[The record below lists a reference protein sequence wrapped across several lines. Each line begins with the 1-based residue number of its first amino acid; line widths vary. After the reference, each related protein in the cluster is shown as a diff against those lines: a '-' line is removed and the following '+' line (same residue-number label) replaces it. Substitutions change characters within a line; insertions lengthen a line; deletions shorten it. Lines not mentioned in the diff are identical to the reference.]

1 MGEFFNVIGLIGS
14 FVVASALV
22 PQIHKVY
29 ATKSADD
36 ISRKFQVLFI
46 LGVAMILVYGVGEGL
61 WPIYI
66 PAIMELAG
74 GVSLFIMKI
83 YYERKSRNEAMKPE
97 TSIALSPS
105 ATKSYEVV
113 VTPQ

>member
-1 MGEFFNVIGLIGS
+1 MGEFYNIIGLIGS

-29 ATKSADD
+29 TTKSADD

-46 LGVAMILVYGVGEGL
+46 LGLAMILTYGVGESL

-66 PAIMELAG
+66 PAILELAG
-74 GVSLFIMKI
+74 GVALFVMKI
-83 YYERKSRNEAMKPE
+83 YYERRKQHPE
-97 TSIALSPS
+97 PSIAVSPR
-105 ATKSYEVV
+105 ANNKYDVV
-113 VTPQ
+113 LTPQ